1 MIITTKYYIMKLLS
15 NFKSG
20 LLKAMVAVFAI
31 CPVVVSCYDDSA
43 LREQDSALQDQIDLI
58 VDKLYEL
65 ETRLS
70 SEIEALQDM
79 LRGKVFITDVSTNA
93 STGITT
99 ITLSSGSTL
108 QLLPEKDLESYITYI
123 TLGDGQNYWAYI
135 DKDGKKQLFL
145 DKDDKPVPVMTETP
159 EVVEIDG
166 DTYLVI
172 GGVQY
177 PLSGNSVFSD
187 YELIT
192 DDLTGEVYAVT
203 FTFGEDMTFTV
214 TVDGACGF
222 YFVKQSGWSTSIVS
236 DWYVANGV
244 TERVQVEARGVVDY
258 VLQIPDGWRVKEYK
272 DVYMDALYFD
282 ITAPSAALVE
292 SGVAAAEG
300 DLKVVA
306 VLEGGKATVA
316 RLYLTTS
323 PFKTFGVSLGNVT
336 AEMYNGLQKF
346 IYGVCAESAYDEAA
360 IFETAQGLLEA
371 YDYPAG
377 YGLSTNDLNA
387 SVAEVLGQEPVA
399 GESYV
404 FWALP
409 AIYYQN
415 EMEAG
420 YYLAE
425 GAFVKAPFS
434 YSSVVFEVSD
444 EKFRDAT
451 LSMNIVGADA
461 YYMEVLPASEFLLE
475 DVLYLLNL
483 SVYDPKS
490 EPMTYEGSLFELAGV
505 TAEPSTEY
513 VAWLALAEEGRTY
526 AESDV
531 IVYEFS
537 TLKLEAGGAVQ
548 VTAGEAQATALDV
561 TVPLTAEGAETVYY
575 TFMTTNDA
583 KKYADDEAIASYL
596 LEKGVRVDAESVE
609 ARLSDVLSK
618 IKPSTEYV
626 LMAVASD
633 KEGKYGEVLVANYK
647 TTEVVY
653 NDLEVKLELLANDPG
668 DVVISVDC
676 EGAEGFLYWIGKTS
690 DNTWKSSNYL
700 GGSAETAQAYMYLN
714 PTHSRLTD
722 VMSKYPVV
730 DGLMT
735 LTDLSMGVDHVLVIM
750 AKAADGT
757 YSKAYELRFKT
768 RAVAIGTIVT
778 SDDSKWAAAEP
789 VIDFIEESFYP
800 ASGMMS
806 GNYSVNVTLPEG
818 YTGYVLLGT
827 DAYFTE
833 GETDVALSV
842 EEKILSVIEF
852 ADAKRD
858 VGIVVDEDAWGTLG
872 YPYGYEFYHFPHG
885 SPSWGNRPGA
895 AVIWGSREFHDSRC
909 DCMINPKTTIV
920 AAGVEVPVIQVVL
933 FNDGTPVTFTQ
944 PSAIGSTTE
953 VIDRVFVVCQ
963 DAEGNCYQAFEYDV
977 PFELFANANPKE

>member
-1 MIITTKYYIMKLLS
+1 MKLLS
-15 NFKSG
+15 NLKSG
-20 LLKAMVAVFAI
+20 LLKAMVAVLAV
-31 CPVVVSCYDDSA
+31 CPAAVSCYDDSA
-43 LREQDSALQDQIDLI
+43 IREQIDML
-58 VDKLYEL
+58 VDKVYEL
-65 ETRLS
+65 ETRLT
-70 SEIEALQDM
+70 SEIEALQAM
-79 LRGKVFITDVSTNA
+79 LRGKALISDVSTNA

-99 ITLSSGSTL
+99 ITLSNGSTL
-108 QLLPEKDLESYITYI
+108 QLLPEKDLESFITYI

-145 DKDDKPVPVMTETP
+145 DKDEKPVPVMAETP

-187 YELIT
+187 YELVT
-192 DDLTGEVYAVT
+192 DELTGEVYAVT

-222 YFVKQSGWSTSIVS
+222 YFVKQSGWSTAIVS

-272 DVYMDALYFD
+272 DIYMGALYFD
-282 ITAPSAALVE
+282 ITAPAAALVE

-316 RLYLTTS
+316 RLYLTTN
-323 PFKTFGVSLGNVT
+323 PFKTFGVSLGNVK

-346 IYGVCAESAYDEAA
+346 VYGVCTESAYDEAA

-377 YGLSTNDLNA
+377 YGLTTSDLEA
-387 SVAEVLGQEPVA
+387 PVAEVLGQEPVA

-409 AIYYQN
+409 AIYYQTN
-415 EMEAG
+415 EDAG

-425 GAFVKAPFS
+425 GTFVTAPFS
-434 YSSVVFEVSD
+434 YSSVAFEVSD

-451 LSMNIVGADA
+451 LSMEIVGAEA
-461 YYMEVLPASEFLLE
+461 YYMEVVPASEFLLE
-475 DVLYLLNL
+475 DVLNLLNL
-483 SVYDPKS
+483 SAYDPKS
-490 EPMTYEGSLFELAGV
+490 TPMTYEGSVFELAGV
-505 TAEPSTEY
+505 TAEPATDY
-513 VAWLALAEEGRTY
+513 VAWLALAEDGKTY
-526 AESDV
+526 TEADV

-537 TLKLEAGGAVQ
+537 TLKLEAGGAVK

-561 TVPLTAEGAETVYY
+561 TVPLTADGAETLYY
-575 TFMTTNDA
+575 TFMTTSDA
-583 KKYADDEAIASYL
+583 KKYADDEARASYL
-596 LEKGVRVDAESVE
+596 LEKGVSVDATSVE
-609 ARLSDVLSK
+609 AKLSDVLSK
-618 IKPSTEYV
+618 TKPSTEYV

-633 KEGKYGEVLVANYK
+633 SDGKYGEVLVNNYK
-647 TTEVVY
+647 TSEVVY
-653 NDLEVKLELLANDPG
+653 NDLKISLELLANDPG
-668 DVVISVDC
+668 NVVISVDS
-676 EGAEGFLYWIGKTS
+676 EGAEGYLYWVGKTA

-700 GGSAETAQAYMYLN
+700 GGTLETAQAYMYLN
-714 PTHSRLTD
+714 PTHSRLTE
-722 VMSKYPVV
+722 VMNKYPVV
-730 DGLMT
+730 DGKMT
-735 LTDLSMGVDHVLVIM
+735 LTDLSKGVDHILVIM

-757 YSKAYELRFKT
+757 YSNAYELRFTT

-778 SDDSKWAAAEP
+778 SDNSKWAEAEP
-789 VIDFIEESFYP
+789 VVDFIEESFYP

-806 GNYSVNVTLPEG
+806 GNYAVNITLPAG

-827 DAYFTE
+827 DAYFTNGDE
-833 GETDVALSV
+833 SAVVSV

-852 ADAKRD
+852 ADVKRD
-858 VGIVVDEDAWGTLG
+858 VGIVVDDEAWGTLG

-909 DCMINPKTTIV
+909 DCMNNPKTTTN
-920 AAGVEVPVIQVVL
+920 AGGVEVPVTQVVL

-963 DAEGNCYQAFEYDV
+963 DAEGNCYQTFEYDV
-977 PFELFANANPKE
+977 PYELFANAVPKE

>member
-1 MIITTKYYIMKLLS
+1 MKLLS
-15 NFKSG
+15 NLKSG
-20 LLKAMVAVFAI
+20 LLKAMVAAFAI
-31 CPVVVSCYDDSA
+31 CPAAVSCYDDSA
-43 LREQDSALQDQIDLI
+43 LREQDAALQDQIDIL

-65 ETRLS
+65 ETRLT

-79 LRGKVFITDVSTNA
+79 LKGKALITDVSTNA

-99 ITLSSGSTL
+99 ITLSTGTKL
-108 QLLPEKDLESYITYI
+108 QLLPEKDLESFITYI
-123 TLGDGQNYWAYI
+123 TLGDGKDYWAYI
-135 DKDGKKQLFL
+135 DKDGTKQLFL
-145 DKDDKPVPVMTETP
+145 NKDQEPVPVMTETP
-159 EVVEIDG
+159 EIVEIDG
-166 DTYLVI
+166 DTYIVI

-192 DDLTGEVYAVT
+192 DELTGEVYAVT

-222 YFVKQSGWSTSIVS
+222 YFVQQSGWSTSIVT

-272 DVYMDALYFD
+272 DVFMGALYFD
-282 ITAPSAALVE
+282 ITAPAAELVE
-292 SGVAAAEG
+292 SGVAAADG

-316 RLYLTTS
+316 RLYLSTN

-336 AEMYNGLQKF
+336 AEMYSGLQKF
-346 IYGVCAESAYDEAA
+346 VYGVCAEAEYDEAA
-360 IFETAQGLLEA
+360 IFQTAQGLLEA

-377 YGLSTNDLNA
+377 YGLSTSNLNA
-387 SVAEVLGQEPVA
+387 PVAEVLGQEPVA

-409 AIYYQN
+409 AIYYQTN
-415 EMEAG
+415 EDAG
-420 YYLAE
+420 YYIAE
-425 GAFVKAPFS
+425 GTFVKAPFN
-434 YSSVVFEVSD
+434 YSSVKFEVSD

-451 LSMNIVGADA
+451 LSMNIVGAEG
-461 YYMEVLPASEFLLE
+461 YYMEVLPASDFLLE
-475 DVLYLLNL
+475 DVIYLLNY
-483 SVYDPKS
+483 SSDPIT
-490 EPMTYEGSLFELAGV
+490 EPMTYEGSIFEFAGL
-505 TAEPSTEY
+505 TAEPATDY
-513 VAWLALAEEGRTY
+513 VAWIALAEEGKTY
-526 AESDV
+526 TEADV
-531 IVYEFS
+531 IVCEFS
-537 TLKLEAGGAVQ
+537 TLKLEAGGAVK
-548 VTAGEAQATALDV
+548 VAAGEAQATALDV
-561 TVPLTAEGAETVYY
+561 IVPLTAEGAETLYY
-575 TFMTTNDA
+575 TFMTTSDA
-583 KKYADDEAIASYL
+583 KKYADDEARASYL
-596 LEKGVRVDAESVE
+596 LENGVSVDATSVE
-609 ARLSDVLSK
+609 ARLTEVLSK
-618 IKPSTEYV
+618 TKPSTEYV

-633 KEGKYGEVLVANYK
+633 KDGKYGEVLVGNYK

-653 NDLEVKLELLANDPG
+653 NDLEVKLELVSNDPG
-668 DVVISVDC
+668 NVAISVSA
-676 EGAEGFLYWIGKTS
+676 EGAEGFLYWVGKTS

-714 PTHSRLTD
+714 PTHNRLTD
-722 VMSKYPVV
+722 VMNRYPVV

-833 GETDVALSV
+833 GDAEAVVSV
-842 EEKILSVIEF
+842 EEKILSIIEF
-852 ADAKRD
+852 TDVKRD

-909 DCMINPKTTIV
+909 DCLINPKTTTV
-920 AAGVEVPVIQVVL
+920 AGGVEVPVTQVVL

-977 PFELFANANPKE
+977 PFELFASATPKE

>member
-1 MIITTKYYIMKLLS
+1 MKLLS

-20 LLKAMVAVFAI
+20 LLKAMVAAFAI
-31 CPVVVSCYDDSA
+31 CPAAVSCYDDSA
-43 LREQDSALQDQIDLI
+43 LHEQDSALQEQIDILI
-58 VDKLYEL
+58 EKVYEL
-65 ETRLS
+65 ETRLT
-70 SEIEALQDM
+70 SEIEALQAM
-79 LRGKVFITDVSTNA
+79 LKGKALITDVSTNA

-99 ITLSSGSTL
+99 ITLSNGSTL
-108 QLLPEKDLESYITYI
+108 QLLPEKDLQSFITYI

-135 DKDGKKQLFL
+135 DKDGNKQLFL
-145 DKDDKPVPVMTETP
+145 DKDQKPVPVMTETP

-166 DTYLVI
+166 DTYLVV

-187 YELIT
+187 YELIK
-192 DDLTGEVYAVT
+192 DELTGEVYAVT

-272 DVYMDALYFD
+272 DIYMGTLYFD

-323 PFKTFGVSLGNVT
+323 PFRNFGVSLGNVT

-346 IYGVCAESAYDEAA
+346 IYGVCTESAYDEAA

-377 YGLSTNDLNA
+377 YGLTTNDLNA

-409 AIYYQN
+409 AIYYQTN
-415 EMEAG
+415 EDAG

-425 GAFVKAPFS
+425 GTFVTAPFS
-434 YSSVVFEVSD
+434 YSSVAFEVSD

-451 LSMNIVGADA
+451 LTMEIVGAEA
-461 YYMEVLPASEFLLE
+461 YYMEVLPTSEFLLE

-483 SVYDPKS
+483 SAYDPKS
-490 EPMTYEGSLFELAGV
+490 TPMTYEGSVFELAGV
-505 TAEPSTEY
+505 TAEPATDY
-513 VAWLALAEEGRTY
+513 VAWLALAEDGKTY
-526 AESDV
+526 TEADV

-537 TLKLEAGGAVQ
+537 TLKLEAGGAVK

-561 TVPLTAEGAETVYY
+561 TVPLTADGAETLYY
-575 TFMTTNDA
+575 TFMTTSDA
-583 KKYADDEAIASYL
+583 KKYADDEARASYL
-596 LEKGVRVDAESVE
+596 LEKGVSVDATSVE
-609 ARLSDVLSK
+609 AKLSDVLSK
-618 IKPSTEYV
+618 TKPSTEYV

-633 KEGKYGEVLVANYK
+633 SDGKYGEVLVNNYK
-647 TTEVVY
+647 TSEVVY
-653 NDLEVKLELLANDPG
+653 NDLKISLELLANDPG
-668 DVVISVDC
+668 NVVISVDS
-676 EGAEGFLYWIGKTS
+676 EGAEGYLYWVGKTA

-700 GGSAETAQAYMYLN
+700 GGTLETAQAYMYLN
-714 PTHSRLTD
+714 PTHNRLTE
-722 VMSKYPVV
+722 VMNKYPVV
-730 DGLMT
+730 DGKMT
-735 LTDLSMGVDHVLVIM
+735 LTDLSKGVDHILVIM

-757 YSKAYELRFKT
+757 YSNAYELRFTT

-778 SDDSKWAAAEP
+778 SDNSKWAEAKP
-789 VIDFIEESFYP
+789 VVDFIEESFYP
-800 ASGMMS
+800 AAGMMS
-806 GNYSVNVTLPEG
+806 GNYAVNITLPAG

-827 DAYFTE
+827 DAYFTNGDE
-833 GETDVALSV
+833 SAVVSV

-852 ADAKRD
+852 ADVKRD
-858 VGIVVDEDAWGTLG
+858 VGIVVDDEAWGTLG

-909 DCMINPKTTIV
+909 DCMNNPKTTTN
-920 AAGVEVPVIQVVL
+920 AGGVEVPVTQVVL

-963 DAEGNCYQAFEYDV
+963 DAEGNCYQTFEYDV
-977 PFELFANANPKE
+977 PYEYFANAAAKE

>member
-1 MIITTKYYIMKLLS
+1 MKLLS

-20 LLKAMVAVFAI
+20 LLKAMVAAFAI
-31 CPVVVSCYDDSA
+31 CPAAVSCYDDSA
-43 LREQDSALQDQIDLI
+43 LREQDSALQDQIDILI
-58 VDKLYEL
+58 DKVYEL

-70 SEIEALQDM
+70 GEIEALQAM
-79 LRGKVFITDVSTNA
+79 LRGKALITDVSTNA

-99 ITLSSGSTL
+99 ITLSTGSTL
-108 QLLPEKDLESYITYI
+108 QLLPEKDLESFITYI
-123 TLGDGQNYWAYI
+123 TLGDGQNYWAYL
-135 DKDGKKQLFL
+135 DGEGNKQLFL
-145 DKDDKPVPVMTETP
+145 DKDEKPVPVMTETP

-192 DDLTGEVYAVT
+192 DELTGEVYAVT

-222 YFVKQSGWSTSIVS
+222 YFVQQSGWSTSIVS

-272 DVYMDALYFD
+272 DVFMGALYFD
-282 ITAPSAALVE
+282 ITAPAAELVE

-316 RLYLTTS
+316 RLYLSTK

-346 IYGVCAESAYDEAA
+346 VYGVCTEAEYDEAA
-360 IFETAQGLLEA
+360 IFQTAQGLLEA

-377 YGLSTNDLNA
+377 YGLSTNNLNVPV
-387 SVAEVLGQEPVA
+387 SEVLAQDPVA

-409 AIYYQN
+409 AIYYQTN
-415 EMEAG
+415 EDAG

-425 GAFVKAPFS
+425 GTFVKVPFK
-434 YSSVVFEVSD
+434 YSSVKFEVSD

-451 LSMNIVGADA
+451 LSMNIVGAEG
-461 YYMEVLPASEFLLE
+461 YYMEVLPASDFLLE
-475 DVLYLLNL
+475 DVVYLLNY
-483 SVYDPKS
+483 SSDPIT
-490 EPMTYEGSLFELAGV
+490 EPMTYEGSIFELAGL
-505 TAEPSTEY
+505 TAEPATDY
-513 VAWLALAEEGRTY
+513 VAWIALAEEGKTY
-526 AESDV
+526 TEADV
-531 IVYEFS
+531 IVCEFS
-537 TLKLEAGGAVQ
+537 TLKLEAGGAVK
-548 VTAGEAQATALDV
+548 VEAGEAQATALDV
-561 TVPLTAEGAETVYY
+561 IVPLTAEGAETLYY
-575 TFMTTNDA
+575 TFMTTSDA
-583 KKYADDEAIASYL
+583 KKYDDDQTRASYL
-596 LEKGVRVDAESVE
+596 LENGVSVDATSAE
-609 ARLSDVLSK
+609 ARLTDVISK
-618 IKPSTEYV
+618 TKPSTEYV

-789 VIDFIEESFYP
+789 VIDFIEEAFAP
-800 ASGMMS
+800 AAGMMS
-806 GNYSVNVTLPEG
+806 GQYAVDVTIPAG
-818 YTGYVLLGT
+818 FTGYVLLGT
-827 DAYFTE
+827 DAYFSE

-858 VGIVVDEDAWGTLG
+858 VGILIDEDAWVTLG

-895 AVIWGSREFHDSRC
+895 AVIWSSEEFHASRC
-909 DCMINPKTTIV
+909 HCIETVEPTKIIN
-920 AAGVEVPVIQVVL
+920 GVEMPIQHVIL
-933 FNDGTPVTFTQ
+933 INDGNPVRFTQ

-953 VIDRVFVVCQ
+953 VIDRVFIVCQ
-963 DAEGNCYQAFEYDV
+963 DAEGNCYQTYEYDV
-977 PFELFANANPKE
+977 PVELFVNAVPKE